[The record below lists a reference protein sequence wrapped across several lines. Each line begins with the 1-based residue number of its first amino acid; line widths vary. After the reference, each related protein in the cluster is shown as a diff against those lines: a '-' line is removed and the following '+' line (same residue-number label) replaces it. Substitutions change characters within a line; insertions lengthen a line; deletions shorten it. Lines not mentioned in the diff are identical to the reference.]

1 MNHVATNSGGSLLD
15 ILGSTTAVVCHDA
28 GAANIIQAWVAA
40 WPNHAWRPFM
50 AGPAAETWK
59 SRQLPIA
66 ILPSLESALDG
77 AEVLLSGTGW
87 ATELEHSARKIA
99 SAKRVRNIAVLDHW
113 VNYTSRFVRGIET
126 MLPDEIV
133 VTDVYAQ
140 CEAERCF
147 PELAVSV
154 YENFYVTEQ
163 INELSR
169 LGGAMS
175 EILYLLE
182 PIRADWPRHSTG
194 EFEALDF
201 FVAHRQR
208 LGIPIDTPLRLR
220 PHPSD
225 PPGKYAGW
233 ISEHGC
239 LNVVL
244 DDSPSLAIALAQA
257 RWVVG
262 CETAAMVIALAAG
275 RTVISSLPPWA
286 PPCRLP
292 HDGIIHLREWHT
304 HHKVEVTY

>member
-1 MNHVATNSGGSLLD
+1 M
-15 ILGSTTAVVCHDA
+15 LGSATAVVCHDA

-50 AGPAAETWK
+50 AGPAAKSWK

-66 ILPSLESALDG
+66 ISPSLESALDG

-99 SAKRVRNIAVLDHW
+99 RTKRVRNIAVLDHW
-113 VNYTSRFVRGIET
+113 VTYRNRFVRGIET
-126 MLPDEIV
+126 ILPDEIV
-133 VTDVYAQ
+133 VTDAYAQ
-140 CEAERCF
+140 CEAKRCF
-147 PELAVSV
+147 PGLPVSV
-154 YENFYVTEQ
+154 HENFYMIEQ

-169 LGGAMS
+169 LDGAMN

-182 PIRADWPRHSTG
+182 PIRADWPLRSAG

-208 LGIPIDTPLRLR
+208 LGISIDTPLRLR

-225 PPGKYAGW
+225 PPRKYAEW
-233 ISEHGC
+233 
-239 LNVVL
+239 LNAHSSMNVIL
-244 DDSPSLAIALAQA
+244 DDSPSLAQALAHA

-262 CETAAMVIALAAG
+262 CETYAMTVALAAG

-292 HDGIIHLREWHT
+292 HEGIIQLNRFT
-304 HHKVEVTY
+304 